1 MLTAASLL
9 LLIMISPLQWTFKI
23 FIMNTKF
30 HQCPHCKSST
40 FRLAY
45 FGRWSLECW
54 PSRHVTYITREQ
66 HALLISLVD
75 EAGFS
80 TWFKIPDTVWNALA
94 IARTPL

>member
-1 MLTAASLL
+1 MPR
-9 LLIMISPLQWTFKI
+9 MQKNPEGRSPSAFHLKF
-23 FIMNTKF
+23 FAMNSKY

-54 PSRHVTYITREQ
+54 PSRHVTYISREQ
-66 HALLISLVD
+66 HALLVSLVD

-80 TWFKIPDTVWNALA
+80 TWFKIPDPVWNALA
-94 IARTPL
+94 IARAPL